1 MRYHGNV
8 SNLFRILISLGCK
21 SRKRIVTPAG
31 REDNFLL
38 L

>member
-8 SNLFRILISLGCK
+8 SNLFRMLLSLGCK
-21 SRKRIVTPAG
+21 SRKEIVTPAD
-31 REDNFLL
+31 RADNFLL